1 MVKPIFSE
9 SNFNCDKHK
18 FIRYLPNDSG
28 FTVMSCIGPVGMTS
42 TPSANT
48 ILVFRPSTRYANQY
62 DLLATGNLLSIDT
75 DRIMLKKIILFGNPI
90 RIRKRTAVVK
100 HMFFD
105 PLDVRW
111 FKPAELVTLQGLRG
125 HIKESVGTHGLYK
138 ALFSGPIKQNDQVLL
153 VLYKRVFPKVP
164 TIQDMIE
171 GGLVGKDEAEGYVQ
185 RSQSIP
191 SVDLN
196 DTERSSVIVK

>member
-1 MVKPIFSE
+1 MDGFSV
-9 SNFNCDKHK
+9 
-18 FIRYLPNDSG
+18 L
-28 FTVMSCIGPVGMTS
+28 SCIGPVGMTS
-42 TPSANT
+42 TPASNT
-48 ILVFRPSTRYANQY
+48 ILVFKPSTTYANQY
-62 DLLATGNLLSIDT
+62 DLIATGNLLSIDT
-75 DRIMLKKIILFGNPI
+75 DRIMLKKIIIFGNPI

-164 TIQDMIE
+164 TIEELQA
-171 GGLVGKDEAEGYVQ
+171 GGLVSVDEAEYLVH
-185 RSQSIP
+185 RSQNIP
-191 SVDLN
+191 SVDMH
-196 DTERSSVIVK
+196 DSERSSVIVK